1 MSEEEP
7 VILSAAIL
15 QGADAG
21 ALEQLGRIA
30 TAQTVIMIVALL
42 FVLLAIVFAALSF
55 KTFQSLSRTLQ
66 SAEKVIEKLAPRAEP
81 ILDGVSQITE
91 DASAISDGVR
101 RRVDDLLETFEDLNG
116 KLRSATSEAEQR
128 VREFGTV
135 LDVVQDEA
143 QDILLDAASTARGVH
158 EAARALRRERPPTRR
173 LPPGPDQPLDG
184 E

>member
-1 MSEEEP
+1 M
-7 VILSAAIL
+7 ILSAAIL

-42 FVLLAIVFAALSF
+42 FVLLAVVAAILSYQTM
-55 KTFQSLSRTLQ
+55 KTLGRTLR
-66 SAEKVIEKLAPRAEP
+66 SMEKVIDELAPRAEP
-81 ILDGVSQITE
+81 LIDGVTRVAV
-91 DASAISDGVR
+91 DASAVSDAVR
-101 RRVDDLLETFEDLNG
+101 RKVNDLLDTVEDVND
-116 KLRSATSEAEQR
+116 KLRFATSEAEQR
-128 VREFGTV
+128 IREFSTV
-135 LDVVQDEA
+135 LDVVQDET
-143 QDILLDAASTARGVH
+143 QDLLLDAASTARGVH